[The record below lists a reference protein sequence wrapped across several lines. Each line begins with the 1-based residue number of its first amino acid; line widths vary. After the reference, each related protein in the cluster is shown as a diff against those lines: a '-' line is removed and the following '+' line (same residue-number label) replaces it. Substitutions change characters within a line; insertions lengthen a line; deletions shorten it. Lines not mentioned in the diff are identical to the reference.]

1 MEMMKHQDEVWGLLI
16 FKGQKRLRKNDHQD
30 LQGNIIK
37 TVFQERKKQKNDF
50 NYFLWAWSY
59 KDLEVSI
66 GFDQESHLRPSY
78 KQC

>member
-16 FKGQKRLRKNDHQD
+16 FKGQKRLRKDDHQD

>member
-66 GFDQESHLRPSY
+66 GFDQ
-78 KQC
+78 